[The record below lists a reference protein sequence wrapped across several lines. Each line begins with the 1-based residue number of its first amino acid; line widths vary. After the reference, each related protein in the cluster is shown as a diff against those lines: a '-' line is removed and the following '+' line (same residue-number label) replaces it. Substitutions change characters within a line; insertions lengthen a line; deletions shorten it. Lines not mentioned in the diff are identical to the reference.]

1 MGCLCSVS
9 VPVPDERVAKV
20 IDDLD
25 LKPKHLKRL
34 WKLFCSFDDDKSGTI
49 DTAEFYKMIDEEP
62 SLFGDSI
69 FELIDVSNNG
79 LLEFGEFVQALATFC
94 MFGTDDIL
102 KFCFYI
108 FDKDR
113 NGFINSDELQ
123 DLVGLLH
130 SYATS
135 NVESVMNDISSMADQ
150 RVTFK
155 QFKALNHQYP
165 FILYPAFRIHLTLQ
179 RVTLGM
185 KFWDDLKRQKKQD
198 RDEEKLEKTKQRR
211 EANAR
216 RIAQIYEMKREVLLK
231 KMGVLKFFACY
242 YCITVDKLPL
252 VELDPK
258 MLPPTYEELE
268 EREMAKKA
276 KRHRRAERKNKKI
289 STTSSPKRNN
299 NKSSPKTV
307 RDVERGAQR
316 RRQRNER
323 AQREK
328 GRERRSKKNKNPV
341 STTPVSSSS
350 TSSSSSKK
358 KSKNKKSSS
367 RNRRRKRKQNEG
379 DLKVIDL

>member
-1 MGCLCSVS
+1 M
-9 VPVPDERVAKV
+9 AKV

-34 WKLFCSFDDDKSGTI
+34 WKLFCKYDDDRSGTI
-49 DTAEFYKMIDEEP
+49 DTDEFYKMIEEEP

-185 KFWDDLKRQKKQD
+185 KFWDDLKRQKKQA
-198 RDEEKLEKTKQRR
+198 RDEEKLEKGRRKR
-211 EANAR
+211 EADAR
-216 RIAQIYEMKREVLLK
+216 RIEQIYEMKREILLK
-231 KMGVLKFFACY
+231 KMGFLKFFACY
-242 YCITVDKLPL
+242 YCITVDKIPL
-252 VELDPK
+252 VEIDPT

-268 EREMAKKA
+268 EREAKSKTG
-276 KRHRRAERKNKKI
+276 KRHRREDRKKRANTRDR
-289 STTSSPKRNN
+289 SQETS
-299 NKSSPKTV
+299 NKSARTV

-316 RRQRNER
+316 RREKNER
-323 AQREK
+323 AQRQK
-328 GRERRSKKNKNPV
+328 GRQRRSKKNKNPIAV
-341 STTPVSSSS
+341 ASENNVG
-350 TSSSSSKK
+350 TSSGSISKK
-358 KSKNKKSSS
+358 TSRGR
-367 RNRRRKRKQNEG
+367 RNRRKNKRKKNEG

>member
-1 MGCLCSVS
+1 MGCLLSVS

-34 WKLFCSFDDDKSGTI
+34 WKLFCKYDDDRSGTI
-49 DTAEFYKMIDEEP
+49 DTEEFYKMIEEEP

-150 RVTFK
+150 RITFK

-185 KFWDDLKRQKKQD
+185 KFWDDLKRQKKQA
-198 RDEEKLEKTKQRR
+198 RDEAKFEKGKRKR
-211 EANAR
+211 EADAR
-216 RIAQIYEMKREVLLK
+216 RIEQIYEMKREILLK
-231 KMGVLKFFACY
+231 KMGFLKFFACY
-242 YCITVDKLPL
+242 YCITVDKIPL
-252 VELDPK
+252 VEIDPT

-268 EREMAKKA
+268 EREAKSKSG
-276 KRHRRAERKNKKI
+276 KRHRRDRKKRDNNRSKRSKV
-289 STTSSPKRNN
+289 TTVR
-299 NKSSPKTV
+299 TV

-316 RRQRNER
+316 RREQNER
-323 AQREK
+323 VQRQK
-328 GRERRSKKNKNPV
+328 GRQRRSKKNKNPV
-341 STTPVSSSS
+341 TVAPENDIIT
-350 TSSSSSKK
+350 
-358 KSKNKKSSS
+358 KKSSRRR
-367 RNRRRKRKQNEG
+367 RNRRKRKKNEG